1 MGLFI
6 VMIVGAIF
14 GWLVAIV
21 VERDDR
27 VGSVVCMLAGAA
39 GAVLGALLAGD
50 VPLLAGVSPVQL
62 LWSVVGAVL
71 AIVAINAAGVFRP
84 RSDQRKV

>member
-14 GWLVAIV
+14 GWLIAIV

-27 VGSVVCMLAGAA
+27 LGSAVCMLSGAT

-62 LWSVVGAVL
+62 LWAVVGAVL
-71 AIVAINAAGVFRP
+71 AIVTINAAGVFRP
-84 RSDQRKV
+84 RSDERNV